1 MDRACRAGTDLVT
14 MWRTTAALLA
24 VAVPHFESPCF
35 FTVDPDSLLTTSH
48 FQEGLPEIPADWLGR
63 EYLEPDFNSMTEVLA
78 SREGFGTL
86 HDATGGRPELA
97 SKYHRE
103 MQPNGCDQ
111 GFGTL
116 HDATGGRPEL
126 ASKYHREMQPNGC
139 DQELVVALRTRDG
152 ETWGALGLYREAG
165 RPLFAGREID
175 VVRAAAPMLAEG
187 ARHALLSAQAAEPDL
202 PDAPGLVVLDDDL
215 TPVSMSP
222 TARAW
227 LHLLGGD
234 ATSLPPSVMAVAGT
248 ALGPNP
254 ASGIAR
260 VATDRGVWLTL
271 QGARLDGAATPQ
283 AAVVIE
289 SAQPHHLA
297 AILMRAHGLTDRE
310 QQVTRLVMRGAS
322 TTAAAR
328 ELAIAEDT
336 VQKHLQ
342 SAFGKTGARSRGEL
356 VSVLFQTHYEPRVR
370 DNERRTAS
378 QRPSRH
384 GPVSVTTDS
393 VR

>member
-111 GFGTL
+111 
-116 HDATGGRPEL
+116 
-126 ASKYHREMQPNGC
+126 
-139 DQELVVALRTRDG
+139 ELVVALRTRDG

-187 ARHALLSAQAAEPDL
+187 ARHARCRRRRPNPTCPTRRVWWCSMTTSRPCRC
-202 PDAPGLVVLDDDL
+202 PRRHGPG
-215 TPVSMSP
+215 SP
-222 TARAW
+222 ARR
-227 LHLLGGD
+227 GRD
-234 ATSLPPSVMAVAGT
+234 VAT
-248 ALGPNP
+248 ALGDGGGRNRPRPEPGVGNRARGHRQGRLAH
-254 ASGIAR
+254 ASGCSAR
-260 VATDRGVWLTL
+260 RGRHTTGRSGDR
-271 QGARLDGAATPQ
+271 
-283 AAVVIE
+283 
-289 SAQPHHLA
+289 
-297 AILMRAHGLTDRE
+297 
-310 QQVTRLVMRGAS
+310 
-322 TTAAAR
+322 
-328 ELAIAEDT
+328 
-336 VQKHLQ
+336 
-342 SAFGKTGARSRGEL
+342 
-356 VSVLFQTHYEPRVR
+356 VSPTSPPGR
-370 DNERRTAS
+370 
-378 QRPSRH
+378 
-384 GPVSVTTDS
+384 
-393 VR
+393 